1 MWRQRDGAVQ
11 PVPFTDAIAYSV
23 TDSDIGAIAHPFT
36 IAGPVAYTLTVAI
49 ASYSIHTCI
58 DC

>member
-1 MWRQRDGAVQ
+1 MELFVSFTDAYSV
-11 PVPFTDAIAYSV
+11 TDAIAYSV

-36 IAGPVAYTLTVAI
+36 IAGSVAYTLTVAI

>member
-1 MWRQRDGAVQ
+1 MELFVSFTDAYSV
-11 PVPFTDAIAYSV
+11 TDAIAYSV

-49 ASYSIHTCI
+49 ASYSIYTCI

>member
-1 MWRQRDGAVQ
+1 MELFVSFTDAYSV
-11 PVPFTDAIAYSV
+11 TDAIAYSV

-49 ASYSIHTCI
+49 ASYSIHACI